1 MGVYA
6 DAWSPLAVLVWGI
19 SLHEVPRMN
28 AQATVGRSG
37 LRQIALGHWPMVTGA
52 IVALALASGVAT
64 AFGTA
69 VERLTVYSA
78 AAPEGSYAR
87 MSVSAPH
94 VADRRD
100 AGPRAVTNASSA
112 YVVDRWF
119 DELGTAAP

>member
-6 DAWSPLAVLVWGI
+6 DAWSLVAVLVGRM
-19 SLHEVPRMN
+19 SLHEVPRTN
-28 AQATVGRSG
+28 AEATVGRSV
-37 LRQIALGHWPMVTGA
+37 LRQIALGHWLMVSGA
-52 IVALALASGVAT
+52 VVALALASGVAI

-87 MSVSAPH
+87 MSVSAPR

-100 AGPRAVTNASSA
+100 A
-112 YVVDRWF
+112 
-119 DELGTAAP
+119 AP